1 MEMVALLLLLSC
13 HVVLPLLTQRFG
25 YLIWSDL
32 MLDLLL
38 LTLAASA
45 EATPMSRPEKD
56 KLSSLVLDSYTCTLW
71 ILHYLLASLEVLPS
85 PGCILLHFH
94 SSKVLLFQD
103 AWPAH
108 LQKKTLAPPSSSC

>member
-38 LTLAASA
+38 LTLAASD
-45 EATPMSRPEKD
+45 ATHSV
-56 KLSSLVLDSYTCTLW
+56 LVHPDQKRK
-71 ILHYLLASLEVLPS
+71 I
-85 PGCILLHFH
+85 
-94 SSKVLLFQD
+94 
-103 AWPAH
+103 WP
-108 LQKKTLAPPSSSC
+108 L